1 MENHQSTLPES
12 KGFSRDLNLN
22 LKLPGDFL
30 LRINREPIESD
41 LILILLSF
49 FSLLSSQ
56 EKPVWVI
63 QEFTLKEAS
72 LDPLF
77 RGNSERLQA
86 ALDQALESDLLLR
99 YTNARQCGYLLPGT
113 PEGQKLFNALTAGE
127 VAVESLLLAEPVPLQ
142 VRPNIY
148 KLYEANIGPLT
159 PMIAEILREDETT
172 YPLEWIEDAIGEAV
186 QHNARNWKYVRAI
199 LKTWKEKGRGTK
211 DEKDG
216 TDLEKFRE
224 LHKDYQRKSRK

>member
-30 LRINREPIESD
+30 LRISREPVESD
-41 LILILLSF
+41 LILVLLSF
-49 FSLLSSQ
+49 FHLLSSQ
-56 EKPVWVI
+56 EKPVQVM

-77 RGNSERLQA
+77 QGNSERLQA
-86 ALDQALESDLLLR
+86 ALDQALESGLLLR
-99 YTNARQCGYLLPGT
+99 YTDARQSGYLLPGT
-113 PEGQKLFNALTAGE
+113 PEGQALFNALASGE
-127 VAVESLLLAEPVPLQ
+127 AAMESLLLAELVPLQ

-159 PMIAEILREDETT
+159 PMIAEMLREDETT
-172 YPLEWIEDAIGEAV
+172 YPVEWIEDAIGEAV

-199 LKTWKEKGRGTK
+199 LKAWKEKGRGTK

-224 LHKDYQRKSRK
+224 LHKDYQRKSGK